1 MSAVRV
7 HEIFRHN
14 SDKECYILGDP
25 KFARPDWMLVSH

>member
-14 SDKECYILGDP
+14 SDKECYILGD
-25 KFARPDWMLVSH
+25 ASAALGIV